1 MELSMAKR
9 SRVKQAVIPQYPLEG
24 FRPLHRNEGDV
35 TNFGYNCL
43 EKAKMIAGFELFSSA
58 GLKPSLGP
66 LKSAFYRIS
75 ITIKGSVDVQIG
87 LEHFT
92 HQPGTINFT
101 YPNQVFSKSNIS
113 KDIFGYYILFNED
126 FLQNLIHSELIAE
139 QFPFFDHTGIPFF
152 RLSPEETKRV
162 EDFVLKM
169 NEELQ
174 MNRPGKEKAI
184 QLYLYLLLLEAKRS
198 YERQLLHAQANN
210 SDGAYL
216 VSRFNK
222 LVGRYFL
229 EKRKVADYA
238 NLLAVTANHLNRMVK
253 EVTGQT
259 ASDAIAEMLLREA
272 KAVLKY
278 TDATVAEIAYQLNF
292 SEPAAFNR
300 FFKKMTG
307 ETPLDFRGHA

>member
-1 MELSMAKR
+1 
-9 SRVKQAVIPQYPLEG
+9 
-24 FRPLHRNEGDV
+24 
-35 TNFGYNCL
+35 
-43 EKAKMIAGFELFSSA
+43 
-58 GLKPSLGP
+58 
-66 LKSAFYRIS
+66 LKSTFYRIS
-75 ITIKGSVDVQIG
+75 ITISGSLDVQIG

-92 HQPGTINFT
+92 HQPRTMNFT
-101 YPNQVFSKSNIS
+101 YPNQVFAKRNIS
-113 KDIFGYYILFNED
+113 KDAFGYYILFKED
-126 FLQNLIHSELIAE
+126 FLRELVSGAQIAS
-139 QFPFFDHTGIPFF
+139 QFPFFDLTGSHCF
-152 RLSPEETKRV
+152 RLSQEEINRV
-162 EDFVLKM
+162 EEFVGKM

-174 MNRPGKEKAI
+174 MDRPGKEKAI

-198 YERQLLHAQANN
+198 YESQQLHTPANS
-210 SDGAYL
+210 SDRAYL

-238 NLLAVTANHLNRMVK
+238 DILSVTANHLNRMVK
-253 EVTGQT
+253 EVTGRT
-259 ASDAIAEMLLREA
+259 ASDAIAEMLLQEA

-307 ETPLDFRGHA
+307 ETPLDFRSHA